1 MGKASLVQKSELIF
15 SNKSLW
21 LLIWPLLVEQLLQIT
36 LGMADIAMVSS
47 LGEAAVGGVSLVDQI
62 NVLITQVF
70 AALATGGAVVCSQYI
85 GAKRKDMADE
95 SARQLLY
102 TVTIFSLA
110 LLLFGLVF
118 YRQILSLV
126 FGKIEADVMQNS
138 RLYFLITLFAMPGIA
153 LYSAAAALFRAQGN
167 SRVSMAIALL
177 VNALNI
183 GGNAIMI
190 YGLKCG
196 VEGVAV
202 PTLVSRTAAA
212 LVLLVKLYRV
222 KPSTSSAKAYSGEI
236 SIRGLMRFHVEW
248 SLVFKILKI
257 GIPNGIENSAFQIGK
272 ILVLSLIATFGT
284 GAIAANAT
292 ANTLAALEVLPG
304 ASAGLALLTVVG
316 QCIGAGKKEQ
326 AVYYT
331 KKIMLFTYAGFW
343 LLNIPFLVFSKQ
355 ILAGLYS
362 MSGDTLTLAW
372 YMTLAHGIFG
382 LLIWPLSFTLPNS
395 LRAAGDAA
403 FTMIVSFVSMW
414 SIRVGI
420 SYVFKYTG
428 IFGLVGFMKWP
439 LSFCALG
446 VWFAMILDWVLRSFF
461 FVLRFARGS
470 WKNKRVV

>member
-1 MGKASLVQKSELIF
+1 MGKVSLVQKSELIF

-36 LGMADIAMVSS
+36 LGMADVAMVSS
-47 LGEAAVGGVSLVDQI
+47 IGEAAVGGVSLVDQI
-62 NVLITQVF
+62 NILLTQVF

-85 GAKRKDMADE
+85 GAKRKDMANE

-102 TVTIFSLA
+102 TVTIFSL
-110 LLLFGLVF
+110 LLLVLGLVF

-126 FGKIEADVMQNS
+126 FGKIEADVMQSS
-138 RLYFLITLFAMPGIA
+138 RLYFLITLFALPGIA

-177 VNALNI
+177 VNVLNI

-196 VEGVAV
+196 VEGVAI

-212 LVLLVKLYRV
+212 FVLLARLYRA
-222 KPSTSSAKAYSGEI
+222 KPSKENGSAAFL
-236 SIRGLMRFHVEW
+236 SIRGISRLHIEW
-248 SLVFKILKI
+248 SIVAKILKI

-284 GAIAANAT
+284 GAIAANAS

-304 ASAGLALLTVVG
+304 AAAGLALLTVVG
-316 QCIGAGKKEQ
+316 QCIGAGKKDQ

-343 LLNIPFLVFSKQ
+343 ALNIPFLLFSKQ
-355 ILAGLYS
+355 ILGLYS
-362 MSGDTLTLAW
+362 MSQETTILAW

-382 LLIWPLSFTLPNS
+382 MLIWPLSFTLPNS

-403 FTMIVSFVSMW
+403 FTMVVSFVSMW
-414 SIRVGI
+414 TIRVGM
-420 SYVFKYTG
+420 SYVFKYTQ
-428 IFGLVGFMKWP
+428 IFGLVGFMNWP
-439 LSFCALG
+439 LSFCSLG

-461 FVLRFARGS
+461 FVVRFARGS

>member
-1 MGKASLVQKSELIF
+1 MDRAQKPLESQMIF
-15 SNKSLW
+15 SNRSLW
-21 LLIWPLLVEQLLQIT
+21 LLIWPLVVEQLLQIT

-47 LGEAAVGGVSLVDQI
+47 IGEAAVSGVSLVDQI
-62 NVLITQVF
+62 NILLTQIF

-85 GAKRKDMADE
+85 GAKRQNMADE

-110 LLLFGLVF
+110 LLLCGLVF
-118 YRQILSLV
+118 YKPILSLV
-126 FGKIEADVMQNS
+126 FGQIEGDVMQNC
-138 RLYFLITLFAMPGIA
+138 RLYFLITLFALPGIA

-167 SRVSMAIALL
+167 SRVSMGIALL
-177 VNALNI
+177 VNVLNI

-190 YGLKCG
+190 YALKCG
-196 VEGVAV
+196 VEGVAI

-212 LVLLVKLYRV
+212 VVLLVKLYRA
-222 KPSTSSAKAYSGEI
+222 KPCDGMSRLT
-236 SIRGLMRFHVEW
+236 IRGISRFHIDRSIV
-248 SLVFKILKI
+248 VKILKI

-284 GAIAANAT
+284 GAIAANAA
-292 ANTLAALEVLPG
+292 ANTLAAVEVLPG

-343 LLNIPFLVFSKQ
+343 ALNIPFLLFSRQ
-355 ILAGLYS
+355 ILELYS
-362 MSGDTLTLAW
+362 MSPETTTIAW
-372 YMTLAHGIFG
+372 YMTLVHGVFG

-414 SIRVGI
+414 TIRVGM

-428 IFGLVGFMKWP
+428 IFGLVDFMKWP
-439 LSFCALG
+439 LSFCSIG
-446 VWFAMILDWVLRSFF
+446 VWLAMILDWVLRSFF
-461 FVLRFARGS
+461 FVIRFANGS
-470 WKNKRVV
+470 WKNKKVV